1 LLVDAHA
8 PVIEGLEGDIEE
20 VATTVFK
27 GAVAPTERIY
37 LLRRAA
43 TDFNRVVHPC
53 SDRSRC

>member
-1 LLVDAHA
+1 M
-8 PVIEGLEGDIEE
+8 IEGLEGDIEE